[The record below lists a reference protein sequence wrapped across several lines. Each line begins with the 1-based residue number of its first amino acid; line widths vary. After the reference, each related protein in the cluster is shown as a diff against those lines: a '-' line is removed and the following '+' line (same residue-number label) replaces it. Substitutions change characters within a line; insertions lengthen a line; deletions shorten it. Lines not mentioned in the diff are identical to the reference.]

1 MKANY
6 KKIILLTIIVVVIFL
21 VKFFNLDSYITF
33 ENLKLYKEKMLYYV
47 NNNYLASAAGFIV
60 VYIIFVAFSLPGAAV
75 LSLACGFFFGM
86 TGVLYVNLGATSG
99 AVLAFLAARYIIG
112 NWIQGRYGDRM
123 NSFNRDL
130 EQNGKNYLLTLRLVP
145 VFPFFLI
152 NLLAGLTGISLF
164 TFFWTTAIGII
175 PGSLVFVYAGTRLS
189 TINSMGDIISW
200 QMLSAF
206 ALLGLL
212 SLVPVFI
219 QKIKRTREGNE

>member
-60 VYIIFVAFSLPGAAV
+60 VYIIFVAFSLPGSAV

-219 QKIKRTREGNE
+219 KKIKRTREGNE